1 MNRPWSAAAVL
12 LLLLTITGCGVQP
25 SGVTHGGEPPTGLAP
40 GVTLYFVD
48 EHGQLQ
54 PNLRRTGR
62 LGTIAE
68 AISLLMTG
76 PGQSDLR
83 TEIALDVPPRA
94 VVTTTPE
101 TIEIMV
107 PLTVDDVTPRG
118 IDQIV
123 CTALGVHVQSGGSTD
138 TTVRVHFVQPTP
150 ESDEL
155 RTCPLFD

>member
-1 MNRPWSAAAVL
+1 VNRSWSAAAL

-25 SGVTHGGEPPTGLAP
+25 SGVAHDGEPPTGLAP

-54 PNLRRTGR
+54 PDLRRTGR
-62 LGTIAE
+62 LGTITE

-107 PLTVDDVTPRG
+107 PLTVDDVTPTG

-138 TTVRVHFVQPTP
+138 TTVQVHFVQHTP

-155 RTCPLFD
+155 RTCPLFG